1 MYQKCSTKVDAC
13 QRNVMSHC
21 LTDAHVVNPS
31 RPYTRS
37 HCGLGASLPRVL
49 SSFTGDHL
57 EMMKRHLR
65 IQKFTF
71 LVSFLFPFVISTN
84 VNSTCPTKD
93 PVIMALQSSDES
105 IGGKI
110 IFFLEL
116 SLLFTFDL
124 SNFPTVLETP
134 GYPDFN
140 SSHACTW
147 KVQALHGGRVK
158 VTQYR
163 N

>member
-110 IFFLEL
+110 IFFRINIAVYFLLEQL
-116 SLLFTFDL
+116 PHSSGDTRVPRLQFKSCLY
-124 SNFPTVLETP
+124 LE
-134 GYPDFN
+134 D
-140 SSHACTW
+140 SSTARR
-147 KVQALHGGRVK
+147 KG
-158 VTQYR
+158 
-163 N
+163 

>member
-1 MYQKCSTKVDAC
+1 
-13 QRNVMSHC
+13 MSHC
-21 LTDAHVVNPS
+21 LTGTHVVNPS

-93 PVIMALQSSDES
+93 PVIMALKSSDES

-110 IFFLEL
+110 IIFFRIILAVY
-116 SLLFTFDL
+116 F
-124 SNFPTVLETP
+124 
-134 GYPDFN
+134 
-140 SSHACTW
+140 
-147 KVQALHGGRVK
+147 
-158 VTQYR
+158 
-163 N
+163 

>member
-1 MYQKCSTKVDAC
+1 
-13 QRNVMSHC
+13 MSHC

-57 EMMKRHLR
+57 EMMKMHLR

-71 LVSFLFPFVISTN
+71 LVLFLFPFVISTN
-84 VNSTCPTKD
+84 FNSTCPTKD

-110 IFFLEL
+110 IIFLEL
-116 SLLFTFDL
+116 SLPSTFDL

-147 KVQALHGGRVK
+147 KIQALHGGMVK
-158 VTQYR
+158 VTQLG
-163 N
+163 NI

>member
-1 MYQKCSTKVDAC
+1 
-13 QRNVMSHC
+13 MSHC
-21 LTDAHVVNPS
+21 LTGAHVVNPS

-37 HCGLGASLPRVL
+37 QCGLGASLPKVL

-57 EMMKRHLR
+57 EMMRMYIR
-65 IQKFTF
+65 IQKLTF
-71 LVSFLFPFVISTN
+71 LVSFLFPFVISIN

-110 IFFLEL
+110 MIFLEL
-116 SLLFTFDL
+116 SFPSTFYL

-134 GYPDFN
+134 GYADFN
-140 SSHACTW
+140 PSHACTW
-147 KVQALHGGRVK
+147 KIQALHGGRVK
-158 VTQYR
+158 VTQLG
-163 N
+163 NI

>member
-21 LTDAHVVNPS
+21 LTGAHVVNPS

-93 PVIMALQSSDES
+93 PVIMALKSSDES

-110 IFFLEL
+110 IIFFRIILAVYFWLEQL
-116 SLLFTFDL
+116 PHSSGDTRVPRLQCKSCLY
-124 SNFPTVLETP
+124 LE
-134 GYPDFN
+134 D
-140 SSHACTW
+140 SSTARR
-147 KVQALHGGRVK
+147 KG
-158 VTQYR
+158 
-163 N
+163 